1 MYIMNSKW
9 LTFWI
14 FEYTAIWIILDY
26 FVSNK
31 FIKIIN
37 PTYLLLLIAYG
48 YLGIVFYQL
57 IVVKLNYE
65 FLFLLF
71 NILFHFIPLFLF
83 QKYYKVKGNLLFSL
97 LFIMIYLGYIFKQKI
112 SLYDIYTKFQIKS
125 FKDLKEYIN

>member
-1 MYIMNSKW
+1 MFIMNSKW
-9 LTFWI
+9 LTFWVL
-14 FEYTAIWIILDY
+14 EYTIIWIILDY
-26 FVSNK
+26 FVSKK

-37 PTYLLLLIAYG
+37 PSYLLLLIAYG

-97 LFIMIYLGYIFKQKI
+97 LFIMIYLGYISKLKMN
-112 SLYDIYTKFQIKS
+112 LYNIYTKFQIKS

>member
-1 MYIMNSKW
+1 MNSKW
-9 LTFWI
+9 LTFWVL
-14 FEYTAIWIILDY
+14 EYTVIWIILNY

-37 PTYLLLLIAYG
+37 PSYLLLLIAYG

-97 LFIMIYLGYIFKQKI
+97 LFIMIYLGYISKLKI
-112 SLYDIYTKFQIKS
+112 NLHDIYTKFQIKS